1 MSTWTSKVDGWLEAQ
16 VRHREYPPEPDEA
29 ARDAT
34 LLRMM
39 GVMSVALLVIMTL
52 IARAASSRGD
62 TWLLALLLGG

>member
-1 MSTWTSKVDGWLEAQ
+1 VSIWRSKVDGWLEAQ
-16 VRHREYPPEPDEA
+16 VRHPEYQPEPDEA
-29 ARDAT
+29 ARDAA

-52 IARAASSRGD
+52 IARAAASQGD